1 MSTITGIP
9 MKDLKGYLRPEE
21 VKKVIEHGR
30 LFRDR
35 VIMRILWA
43 TGCRLNELLLLTV
56 EDIAWKDKTLIM
68 WTLKRRQPMQR
79 RVQIDTKTIAQL
91 QGYLKKNH
99 ITKGKIFHLTD
110 RRVEQIVYE
119 AGRAAGIPK
128 VGNKRIHP
136 HHFRHSH
143 SVAWIRHPKN
153 RTMEGLRKLQVRLGH
168 ASIASTGHYLQFA
181 TEESAPAVEETFGE
195 W

>member
-1 MSTITGIP
+1 

-35 VIMRILWA
+35 LMMRILWA
-43 TGCRLNELLLLTV
+43 SGCRLNELLLLTV
-56 EDIAWKDKTLIM
+56 EDIAWKDKTLIL
-68 WTLKRRQPMQR
+68 WTLKRRKKVQR
-79 RVQIDTKTIAQL
+79 RVQVDSKT
-91 QGYLKKNH
+91 LKLIKKYCGDHH
-99 ITKGKIFHLTD
+99 IKEGLIFHLTG
-110 RRVEQIVYE
+110 RRVEQLVYE
-119 AGRAAGIPK
+119 AGCAAGIPK
-128 VGNKRIHP
+128 VGSKRIHP

-153 RTMEGLRKLQVRLGH
+153 RTMEGLRKLQQRLGH
-168 ASIASTGHYLQFA
+168 ASIASTAHYLQFA
-181 TEESAPAVEETFGE
+181 SEESAAQVEETFGE